1 MGLRKAAVI
10 HEPHSLKPFVC
21 TLIGK
26 IIPTKK
32 HRAGGGGEER
42 QATNYV
48 HTAKSQP
55 ETYE

>member
-21 TLIGK
+21 TLTGK

-32 HRAGGGGEER
+32 HRAGGGEKK
-42 QATNYV
+42 QAMNYV
-48 HTAKSQP
+48 HTANSQP
-55 ETYE
+55 ETSE

>member
-10 HEPHSLKPFVC
+10 HEPPSLKPFVC
-21 TLIGK
+21 TLTGK

-32 HRAGGGGEER
+32 HRAGGGEER
-42 QATNYV
+42 QAINYV

>member
-21 TLIGK
+21 TLTGK

-32 HRAGGGGEER
+32 HRAGGGKKASNELRAHGKLP
-42 QATNYV
+42 AGNV
-48 HTAKSQP
+48 
-55 ETYE
+55 